1 MDINNR
7 GRAASVGSWK
17 TRADGLRGQPRMER
31 TTKAMQGAAVPE
43 AVLIERARGGDG
55 EAFERLVQLH
65 LPRVY
70 GLLFRL
76 AGNHEDAEDLAQECF
91 VRAWRS
97 LEHYRGDGLF
107 STWLYRVA
115 LHLARDHFRA
125 ARRRRDAT
133 LALVSEP
140 RPAGSAAP
148 GDRLARR
155 ELLLLVDRALQR
167 LPHRLRSALVLRVF
181 EGLEYDEIAQI
192 TGVTPGTVRAHVMQ
206 ARKLLLRSLEPW
218 LGSGSGP
225 AHGKGSR

>member
-1 MDINNR
+1 MQEPKKDVDKR
-7 GRAASVGSWK
+7 RPAASQGGRRAGS
-17 TRADGLRGQPRMER
+17 PRMEL
-31 TTKAMQGAAVPE
+31 TTYTMHGSTAPE
-43 AVLIERARGGDG
+43 AVLIERSRSGDG
-55 EAFERLVQLH
+55 EAFERLIQLH

-97 LEHYRGDGLF
+97 LEHYRGDGAF

-115 LHLARDHFRA
+115 LHLARDHARA

-133 LALVSEP
+133 FALETEP
-140 RPAGSAAP
+140 RPAGPAAP
-148 GDRLARR
+148 LERLARR
-155 ELLLLVDRALQR
+155 ELFQLVDRALQR

-181 EGLEYDEIAQI
+181 EGLEYDEIARI
-192 TGVTPGTVRAHVMQ
+192 AGVTPGTARTHVMQ

-218 LGSGSGP
+218 LGPGSGP
-225 AHGKGSR
+225 AGGRRPR